1 MYNGK
6 SRHLGVRHSMIREL
20 ITNGVISIEFV
31 RSQQNFADH
40 LTRGLARDMVIKS
53 AEGMGLKVVNISATA
68 FGQLWRL
75 EPLPDIAEKINLEFG
90 DDLTCI
96 YNDENAEKLILCIRI
111 MNDEM

>member
-1 MYNGK
+1 
-6 SRHLGVRHSMIREL
+6 
-20 ITNGVISIEFV
+20 
-31 RSQQNFADH
+31 
-40 LTRGLARDMVIKS
+40 
-53 AEGMGLKVVNISATA
+53 TA